1 MKKIGLVMC
10 YKTRNYG
17 SMLQSFA
24 LQHFFRQN
32 KVPFECIDYHHKKD
46 VWDSIKK
53 IPLLLIKSARMMKF
67 RVLKSRLVMK
77 FFVPQSLKKLET
89 QRIQKFD
96 EFSKTRF
103 IVSEAI
109 TSRKELVH
117 ASKNY
122 RSVVVGSDQV
132 WHPINYGTHFYDLSW
147 VDSSVPKYAYASSFG
162 VSKVPFLIRN
172 GVSKTLKSFDKISC
186 REKTG
191 TDIVFNLTGKK
202 AETLPDPTLLWSAD
216 EWNGMLDLDNLRSKK
231 DSYIFCYFLGNSPE
245 CYDFANKLKKIT
257 GLKII
262 APILL
267 DGYYPETLNFGDEHP
282 FDAGPADFVWFIK
295 NADFVCTDSFH
306 GTVFSLLFQKK
317 VAIFNRYKQKSSA
330 SANSRIDDLFNLL
343 GIKRNIWDDADKFS
357 ISQPYALKD
366 FEKALTTAKQKSF
379 NYLQEILGSN

>member
-24 LQHFFRQN
+24 LQQYFVR
-32 KVPFECIDYHHKKD
+32 KEIPFECVNYIHKKD
-46 VWDSIKK
+46 LLDSVKK
-53 IPLLLIKSARMMKF
+53 LPLLLIKSARMMKF
-67 RVLKSRLVMK
+67 RVMKSRLVMK
-77 FFVPQSLKKLET
+77 FFVQQDLKKLLLA
-89 QRIQKFD
+89 RIQKFED
-96 EFSKTRF
+96 FSKKCFVVTEE
-103 IVSEAI
+103 IN
-109 TSRKELVH
+109 SRERLIQLSQSYK
-117 ASKNY
+117 
-122 RSVVVGSDQV
+122 SVIVGSDQV
-132 WHPINYGTHFYDLSW
+132 WHPINFGTHFYDLSW
-147 VDSSVPKYAYASSFG
+147 VDESVPKYAYASSFG
-162 VSKVPFLIRN
+162 VSKIPFLIRS
-172 GVSKTLKSFDKISC
+172 GVSKALKSFDKISC

-191 TDIVFNLTGKK
+191 SDIVYNLIGKK

-216 EWNGMLDLDNLRSKK
+216 EWNKMLDLDNLRTKK
-231 DSYIFCYFLGNSPE
+231 EPYVFCYFLGNSPE

-282 FDAGPADFVWFIK
+282 FDVGPADFVWFIK

-330 SANSRIDDLFNLL
+330 SANSRIYDLFNLL
-343 GIKRNIWDDADKFS
+343 GIKRNIWENAEKFS
-357 ISQPYALKD
+357 VSKPYDIKEFETAL
-366 FEKALTTAKQKSF
+366 ATARQKSF
-379 NYLQEILGSN
+379 NYLQGITGEN

>member
-24 LQHFFRQN
+24 LQQYFVR
-32 KVPFECIDYHHKKD
+32 KEIPFECVNYIHKKD
-46 VWDSIKK
+46 LLDSVKK
-53 IPLLLIKSARMMKF
+53 LPLLLIKSARMMKF
-67 RVLKSRLVMK
+67 RVMKSRLVMK
-77 FFVPQSLKKLET
+77 FFVQQDLKKLLLA
-89 QRIQKFD
+89 RIQKFED
-96 EFSKTRF
+96 FSKKRF
-103 IVSEAI
+103 VVTEEIN
-109 TSRKELVH
+109 SRERLIQLSQSYK
-117 ASKNY
+117 
-122 RSVVVGSDQV
+122 SVIVGSDQV
-132 WHPINYGTHFYDLSW
+132 WHPINFGTHFYDLSW
-147 VDSSVPKYAYASSFG
+147 VDESVPKYAYASSFG
-162 VSKVPFLIRN
+162 VSKIPFLIRS
-172 GVSKTLKSFDKISC
+172 GVSKALKSFDKISC

-191 TDIVFNLTGKK
+191 SDIVYNLIGKK

-216 EWNGMLDLDNLRSKK
+216 EWNKMLDLDNLRTKK
-231 DSYIFCYFLGNSPE
+231 EPYVFCYFLGNSPE

-282 FDAGPADFVWFIK
+282 FDVGPADFVWFIK

-330 SANSRIDDLFNLL
+330 SANSRIYDLFNLL
-343 GIKRNIWDDADKFS
+343 GIKRNIWENAEKFS
-357 ISQPYALKD
+357 VSKPYDIKEFETAL
-366 FEKALTTAKQKSF
+366 ATARQKSF
-379 NYLQEILGSN
+379 NYLQGITGEN